1 MILEVN
7 HLSKKIGNKTILD
20 DLSFNIYENEIVG
33 FIGPNGAGKSTT
45 LKCISGLYYATS
57 GSIKI
62 NGYDIKKQHALALR
76 DLGISIENPA
86 LYPNL
91 SGYDHLKLMAG
102 WHGLDDAR
110 IKEMER
116 YSGID
121 KMYLKQKVTHYSLG
135 MKQRLMLSLVMMPKP
150 KLLILDEPCNGLDPE
165 AVFALR
171 EKLVEIRENGSS
183 ILFSSHQLSEMEK
196 IADRVI
202 FIKNG
207 KIVDNILIDKIRK
220 LDLKYELLVD
230 SAKEAIAACGTID
243 GLICHV
249 KSNNEIAVELQSQ
262 EVFSHMIMALNNA
275 GNKIYNVRQNQ
286 MTLEDYYKRLYK
298 DNADEK
304 ST

>member
-7 HLSKKIGNKTILD
+7 NLSKKIGNKTILEN
-20 DLSFNIYENEIVG
+20 LSFNINENEIVG

-45 LKCISGLYYATS
+45 LKCISGLYSPTS
-57 GSIKI
+57 GIIKI
-62 NGYDIKKQHALALR
+62 NGYDVNKQHSLALAE
-76 DLGISIENPA
+76 LGISIENPA

-91 SGYDHLKLMAG
+91 SGYEHLKLMAN
-102 WHGLDDAR
+102 WHGLGEKR
-110 IKEMER
+110 TKEMEL

-121 KMYLKQKVTHYSLG
+121 KMYLKQKVNHYSLG

-150 KLLILDEPCNGLDPE
+150 RLLILDEPCNGLDPE

-207 KIVDNILIDKIRK
+207 KIVDNIFIDELKK
-220 LDLKYELLVD
+220 LDLKYELVVESPKKALLVC
-230 SAKEAIAACGTID
+230 STID
-243 GLICHV
+243 GIHCFE
-249 KSNNEIAVELQSQ
+249 KSDKEMAVELESQ
-262 EVFSHMIMALNNA
+262 ELFAQMITILTES
-275 GNKIYNVRQNQ
+275 GNKIFNIRQNQ
-286 MTLEDYYKRLYK
+286 MNLEDYYKILYK
-298 DNADEK
+298 DNTDEK
-304 ST
+304 AD